1 MSRAALA
8 CVALAAALSA
18 CALTSKSSP
27 APVHY
32 FTPESLDAAALSGSP
47 AEPPTA
53 SAPSGRRL
61 RVGRVTSSAH
71 LRTKIVYRRAA
82 NELGTYDDE
91 RWTEAP
97 EAYLRRA
104 LERALFDARGLERGY
119 AGPMPVL
126 DIELLAFEEVQRGSS
141 YAGRVDVAF
150 VLHDD
155 RDVLAS
161 GRVTKERTA
170 ASTRMSDVVAAVGG
184 ALDDATADI
193 AARVERRVPKPTA
206 GER

>member
-1 MSRAALA
+1 MSRALLA
-8 CVALAAALSA
+8 NVVLATFLSS

-27 APVHY
+27 PPVHY
-32 FTPESLDAAALSGSP
+32 FTPESLDAAP
-47 AEPPTA
+47 ATGGAIEPATA
-53 SAPSGRRL
+53 STPSGRRL

-119 AGPMPVL
+119 AGTIPAL
-126 DIELLAFEEVQRGSS
+126 DVELLAFEEMQRGSS

-161 GRVTKERTA
+161 GRVTKERAA
-170 ASTRMSDVVAAVGG
+170 ASTRMGDVAAAIGG
-184 ALDDATADI
+184 ALDDATAEI
-193 AARVERRVPKPTA
+193 ASRVEGRVLRAVPQ
-206 GER
+206 ER